1 MLFKLCD
8 ENAASGF
15 EGQVSEII
23 IKEAKK
29 YADKLVKDSM
39 GNLYA
44 FKKGTDSQKT
54 IMVSA
59 HMDEVGFIISSIT
72 DDGYLKFRVVGGINE
87 NVLVGKRVT
96 VGKNKIKG
104 VTGIKAVH
112 LMTKDERNEKPSCEK
127 MYIDIGVSSRE
138 EALKLVNIGDY
149 AHFDTKTENCGKN
162 FIKAKALDDR
172 CGCFIILELLK
183 KRYKNDIYF
192 CFVVQEEIGVR
203 GATALSA
210 KLNPDEAITVEG
222 TTCLDLPFVEEY
234 DKSTSA
240 GDGAALAIADSSTY
254 YDRDLTQAL
263 FECAE
268 KAQLKKVGVG
278 GTDGRAFQLNNI
290 KAAAV
295 AVPARYIHS
304 PVSVVNNEDIENTIK
319 LLENYLEVEKDA

>member
-1 MLFKLCD
+1 MLLRLC
-8 ENAASGF
+8 EEIGTSGF

-23 IKEAKK
+23 INEAKK
-29 YADKLVKDSM
+29 YADKLTKDSL
-39 GNLYA
+39 GNIYA
-44 FKKGTDSQKT
+44 FKKGTNSEKT
-54 IMVSA
+54 LMVSS
-59 HMDEVGFIISSIT
+59 HLDEVGFIISSVT

-96 VGKNKIKG
+96 VGKNKVKG

-112 LMTKDERNEKPSCEK
+112 LMSKDERNEKPSFEK

-138 EALKLVNIGDY
+138 EALKLVNVGDY
-149 AHFDTKTENCGKN
+149 AHFDTKSANFGKN
-162 FIKAKALDDR
+162 CIKAKALDDR

-203 GATALSA
+203 GATVASA
-210 KLNPDEAITVEG
+210 KIKPDEAITVEC
-222 TTCLDLPFVEEY
+222 TTCLDLPEIKES
-234 DKSTSA
+234 DKSTSV
-240 GDGAALAIADSSTY
+240 GEGPALAIADSGTY
-254 YDRDLTQAL
+254 YSRELVQSIFDVS
-263 FECAE
+263 E

-304 PVSVVNNEDIENTIK
+304 PVSVASNDDIKNTIIT
-319 LLENYLEVEKDA
+319 LENYLEVTDNG